1 MPFHIISGDITRQIC
16 DAIVNPTDA
25 AYSGGGGAD
34 RAIHRAA
41 GPKLHEVCDKLPALS
56 WGQSALTKGYDL
68 PAKWV
73 IHTAGPVWVDGKHD
87 ERLILSNCYQSA
99 LRIAA
104 ENDFQSVAF
113 PLIAAGTCG
122 FPKEEA
128 LSIAVDEIR
137 RFLQRHEMEITLVV
151 YDRKLYRIDPQTAS
165 GVDRFLNERFS
176 IGMRPQAKNNCE
188 EHEDAFANNL
198 PTAREDART
207 KAAKLPRPFHRPSPP
222 PMPTASYSQA
232 PAASLADQLRAMDE
246 SFSDAVL
253 RLVDER
259 GMTDAQCYKR
269 ANISKQVFSKLR
281 SNNHYKPS
289 KSTALALAVALELD
303 LEGTRSLLNKAGMSL
318 SHSLMMDVIV
328 EYFIRQH
335 QFDVMVINETLYQ
348 YDQPLLGAK

>member
-1 MPFHIISGDITRQIC
+1 MPFQIISGDITTQVC
-16 DAIVNPTDA
+16 DAIVNPTDVVF
-25 AYSGGGGAD
+25 SGGGGAD

-41 GPKLHEVCDKLPALS
+41 GEQLRQACDRLPRLRP
-56 WGQSALTKGYDL
+56 GESALTRGYDL

-87 ERLILSNCYQSA
+87 ERLILASCYQSA
-99 LRIAA
+99 LKVAA

-128 LSIAVDEIR
+128 LSIAAGEIR
-137 RFLQRHEMEITLVV
+137 QFLQRHEMEITLVV
-151 YDRKLYRIDPQTAS
+151 YDRELYRIDPRTEAD
-165 GVDRFLNERFS
+165 VDRYLGSHFTGR
-176 IGMRPQAKNNCE
+176 MRPQAKLCHAERQDLLQSMN
-188 EHEDAFANNL
+188 D
-198 PTAREDART
+198 AREASLSS
-207 KAAKLPRPFHRPSPP
+207 APP
-222 PMPTASYSQA
+222 PAPAPMASYSHA

-246 SFSDAVL
+246 SFSEAVL

-269 ANISKQVFSKLR
+269 ANISKQVFSRLR
-281 SNNHYKPS
+281 SSSHYQPS
-289 KSTALALAVALELD
+289 KPTALALAVALKLD
-303 LEGTRSLLNKAGMSL
+303 LDETRSLLGKAGMSL

-328 EYFIRQH
+328 EYFIAQKK
-335 QFDVMVINETLYQ
+335 FDVMEINETLYQ

>member
-1 MPFHIISGDITRQIC
+1 MPFHIISGDITKQIC
-16 DAIVNPTDA
+16 DAIVNPTDVVF
-25 AYSGGGGAD
+25 SGGGGTD

-41 GPKLHEVCDKLPALS
+41 GEQLHEACDRLPALN
-56 WGQSALTKGYDL
+56 WGESALTKGYNL
-68 PAKWV
+68 PTKWV

-99 LRIAA
+99 LKIAA

-128 LSIAVDEIR
+128 LSIAVNEIR

-151 YDRKLYRIDPQTAS
+151 YDRKLYRIDPRTEED
-165 GVDRFLNERFS
+165 VDRYLGSHFTGR
-176 IGMRPQAKNNCE
+176 MRPQAKNFYA
-188 EHEDAFANNL
+188 EHEDLLQSMGYAYEASL
-198 PTAREDART
+198 SSA
-207 KAAKLPRPFHRPSPP
+207 PP
-222 PMPTASYSQA
+222 PAPAPMASYSQT
-232 PAASLADQLRAMDE
+232 PAASLADHLRTMDE
-246 SFSDAVL
+246 SFSEAVL

-269 ANISKQVFSKLR
+269 ANISKQVFSRLR
-281 SNNHYKPS
+281 SNSHYKPS
-289 KSTALALAVALELD
+289 KPTALALAVALKLD
-303 LEGTRSLLNKAGMSL
+303 LDETRSLLDKAGMSL

-328 EYFIRQH
+328 EYFIKQSK
-335 QFDVMVINETLYQ
+335 FDVMEINETLYQ

>member
-1 MPFHIISGDITRQIC
+1 MPFHIISGDITEQVC
-16 DAIVNPTDA
+16 DAIVNPTDVVF
-25 AYSGGGGAD
+25 SGGGGAD
-34 RAIHRAA
+34 HAIHRAA
-41 GPKLHEVCDKLPALS
+41 GTQLHEACDRLPALDLGES
-56 WGQSALTKGYDL
+56 VLTKGYEL

-99 LRIAA
+99 LKIAA

-128 LSIAVDEIR
+128 LSIAINEIR
-137 RFLQRHEMEITLVV
+137 RFLLRHEMEITLVV
-151 YDRKLYRIDPQTAS
+151 YDRRLYRIDPGTEKK
-165 GVDRFLNERFS
+165 VDRYLNSHFTGR
-176 IGMRPQAKNNCE
+176 MRPQAKNFYA
-188 EHEDAFANNL
+188 EHEDL
-198 PTAREDART
+198 LQSIGYAREAS
-207 KAAKLPRPFHRPSPP
+207 PSSAPA
-222 PMPTASYSQA
+222 PMPMAPYSHA

-253 RLVDER
+253 RLVDAR

-269 ANISKQVFSKLR
+269 ANISKQVFSRLR
-281 SNNHYKPS
+281 SNRHYKPS
-289 KSTALALAVALELD
+289 KSTALALAVALELE
-303 LEGTRSLLNKAGMSL
+303 LEETRSLLEKAGMTL

-328 EYFIRQH
+328 EYFIRQK

-348 YDQPLLGAK
+348 YDQPLLGGK